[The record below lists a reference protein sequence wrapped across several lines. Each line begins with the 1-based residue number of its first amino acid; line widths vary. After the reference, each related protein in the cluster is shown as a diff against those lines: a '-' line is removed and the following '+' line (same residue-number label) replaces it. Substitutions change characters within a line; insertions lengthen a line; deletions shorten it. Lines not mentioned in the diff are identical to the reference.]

1 MSDSKVIP
9 AFFDYEAVTREAF
22 DEPAPFEYIYG
33 LREDK
38 FRQHTE
44 LGKLADAGKRVGVHD
59 VKGRY
64 QSYVETINGMRPT
77 DYSVT
82 EFGDAPGGLELQI
95 GRWNGDESGVWRAG
109 HKGEM
114 EQACSHPIMPIERF
128 RNVDTGL
135 EKLRIAF
142 KRGGVWRDNIIVD
155 KSILA
160 SPQRI
165 IELSDHGIGVTS
177 ENARPLIQFIQDVES
192 LNYDLIPTTL
202 STTRMGWIDDDRFLP
217 FTGGIVYDGDP
228 SFMHLF
234 DSTHP
239 EGDFQKWVDLVRD
252 VRRMDV
258 AVRIALAASFA
269 SALLKQVD
277 ALSMFVHLWSSESS
291 TGKTVILMLAASVWG
306 DPEMGRYLQSF
317 NTTEVA
323 SEWTCAFLN
332 SMPLIMD
339 ELQLAYDRFGNLR
352 FNVYK
357 ISQGVGRARGRRTGG
372 IDRTTN
378 WRLSCLTSGETPL
391 TSMADGAGAFA
402 RIVDVEIEDQIFSL
416 EDGQRT
422 VKVIRRNYGHAGRLF
437 VDELIKIGKD
447 ELNTRYDRI
456 VREINHDDEIQD
468 KQRMAAAALL
478 LADEIAD
485 EVIFKDDQ
493 GRLGI
498 EELRPFLLT
507 VEEIS
512 PIKRAY
518 EFLMDWIS
526 VNASRFDEN
535 SPHDR
540 YGVIE
545 SNYAYVIK
553 SQFDKVM
560 KEQGFSSRAI
570 LSAWNKQGLIQS
582 EVEQGKTRFAVKKSV
597 GGQRARHVIV
607 KLPDY
612 GETWLE
618 PQQSIYGDS

>member
-1 MSDSKVIP
+1 MTDITIIP
-9 AFFDYEAVTREAF
+9 FFDFETVTRETF
-22 DEPAPFEYIYG
+22 DGPAPFEYIYS
-33 LREDK
+33 LRDDK

-44 LGKLADAGKRVGVHD
+44 LGKLADAGKAVGVLD
-59 VKGRY
+59 VKGRF

-77 DYSVT
+77 DFSVT
-82 EFGDAPGGLELQI
+82 EFRDAPGGLELQI
-95 GRWNGDESGVWRAG
+95 GRWNGDDTGVWRSGA
-109 HKGEM
+109 KGEI

-142 KRGGVWRDNIIVD
+142 KRGGIWRENIIVD

-202 STTRMGWIDDDRFLP
+202 STTRMGWIDDSRFLP
-217 FTGGIVYDGDP
+217 FTGGIVYDGDA

-239 EGDFQKWVDLVRD
+239 QGDYQAWLELVREA
-252 VRRMDV
+252 RRKDV

-339 ELQLAYDRFGNLR
+339 ELQLAYDRFGNPR

-378 WRLSCLTSGETPL
+378 WRLCCLTSGETPL

-402 RIVDVEIEDQIFSL
+402 RIVDVEIEDQIISL
-416 EDGQRT
+416 EDGQRI
-422 VKVIRRNYGHAGRLF
+422 VKAIRRNYGHAGRLF
-437 VDELIKIGKD
+437 VDELVRIGKE

-485 EVIFKDDQ
+485 DVIFQDDQ

-518 EFLMDWIS
+518 EFLIDWIMA
-526 VNASRFDEN
+526 NKTRFGEN
-535 SPHDR
+535 VTHDF

-545 SNYAYVIK
+545 AGWAYVLK

-570 LSAWNKQGLIQS
+570 LSAWNKEGLIQTEEEKGTS
-582 EVEQGKTRFAVKKSV
+582 RFAVRRSV
-597 GGQRARHVIV
+597 DGKRARYVAV
-607 KLPDY
+607 KLLDY
-612 GETWLE
+612 GQEEWLE
-618 PQQSIYGDS
+618 PQQSIYGD